1 MKDKIIEFLDLI
13 QEKGIDASIIL
24 SENINNNEAFIIF
37 MEENLSDEDIKEI
50 TLFLY
55 SNSIQIAD
63 VFEYINDE
71 IYKNSKNISEFSDTE
86 EEFVSENK
94 INDNLNSFEDI
105 LKKLED
111 ISYKIDNLDDR
122 INKVDELKFEKL
134 NKEVEKTKDFLVDL
148 RKSLDNE
155 VKIYSQSLLTSVEEN
170 FKNLSNI
177 ITNLAEKFITLKT
190 VLNNEYDLSKISK
203 VQNSSSK
210 NSLKFFYIF
219 IFVSLLLLTVIFLW
233 KIFIK

>member
-37 MEENLSDEDIKEI
+37 MEENLSNEDIKEI

-55 SNSIQIAD
+55 SNSIQITD

>member
-55 SNSIQIAD
+55 SNSIQITD

-71 IYKNSKNISEFSDTE
+71 IYKNSKNISEFSDTD

-122 INKVDELKFEKL
+122 INRVDELKFEKL